1 MENLFG
7 TKIRSLREA
16 SGILQRQVAYHLD
29 IDSPMLSNAE
39 RGERKARREWI
50 PKLAQLLNADEDEL
64 MTAWLADRIQE
75 LVQDE
80 KMATIKL
87 LLAYTKSAKYIGQ

>member
-16 SGILQRQVAYHLD
+16 QGLMQRHVAYQLD
-29 IDSPMLSNAE
+29 IDSPMLSNVE

-50 PKLAQLLNADEDEL
+50 PKLAQLVKANEDEL
-64 MTAWLADRIQE
+64 LTAWLADRIQE

-80 KMATIKL
+80 KVAKDTIITVANKMGM
-87 LLAYTKSAKYIGQ
+87 KVQ

>member
-29 IDSPMLSNAE
+29 IDSPMLSNVE

-50 PKLAQLLNADEDEL
+50 PKLAQLLKANEDEL
-64 MTAWLADRIQE
+64 LTAWLADRIQE

-80 KMATIKL
+80 KVAKDSIK
-87 LLAYTKSAKYIGQ
+87 AVAIKMGMKV

>member
-16 SGILQRQVAYHLD
+16 QGLIQRHVAYHLD
-29 IDSPMLSNAE
+29 IDSPMLSNVE

-50 PKLAQLLNADEDEL
+50 PKLAQLLKANEDEL
-64 MTAWLADRIQE
+64 LTAWLADRIQE

-80 KMATIKL
+80 KVAKDTIKTV
-87 LLAYTKSAKYIGQ
+87 AAKMGMKVK

>member
-29 IDSPMLSNAE
+29 IDSPMLSNVE

-50 PKLAQLLNADEDEL
+50 PKLAQLLKTNEDEL
-64 MTAWLADRIQE
+64 VTAWLADRIQE
-75 LVQDE
+75 LVQEE
-80 KMATIKL
+80 KVAKDSIK
-87 LLAYTKSAKYIGQ
+87 AVAIKMGMKVK

>member
-29 IDSPMLSNAE
+29 IDSPMLSNVE

-50 PKLAQLLNADEDEL
+50 PKLAQLLTTNEDEL
-64 MTAWLADRIQE
+64 LTASLADRIQE

-80 KMATIKL
+80 KVAKDSIKAVAIKMGMTIR
-87 LLAYTKSAKYIGQ
+87 

>member
-1 MENLFG
+1 MDNLFG

-16 SGILQRQVAYHLD
+16 QGLMQRHVAYHLD
-29 IDSPMLSNAE
+29 IDSPMLSNVE

-50 PKLAQLLNADEDEL
+50 PKLAQLLKANEDEL
-64 MTAWLADRIQE
+64 LTAWLADRIQE

-80 KMATIKL
+80 KVARDTIKTV
-87 LLAYTKSAKYIGQ
+87 ATKMGMKVK

>member
-1 MENLFG
+1 MNNLFG

-16 SGILQRQVAYHLD
+16 LGLMQRHVAYHLD
-29 IDSPMLSNAE
+29 IDSPMLSNVE

-50 PKLAQLLNADEDEL
+50 PKLAQLLKANEDEL
-64 MTAWLADRIQE
+64 LTAWLADRIHE

-80 KMATIKL
+80 KVAKDTIKTV
-87 LLAYTKSAKYIGQ
+87 ATKMGMKVK

>member
-29 IDSPMLSNAE
+29 IDSPMLSNVE

-50 PKLAQLLNADEDEL
+50 PKLAQLLKTNEDEL
-64 MTAWLADRIQE
+64 LTAWLADRIQE

-80 KMATIKL
+80 KVAKDSIKTVATKMGM
-87 LLAYTKSAKYIGQ
+87 KVK

>member
-29 IDSPMLSNAE
+29 IDSPMLSNVE

-50 PKLAQLLNADEDEL
+50 PKLAQLLKTNEDEL
-64 MTAWLADRIQE
+64 LTAWLADRIQE

-80 KMATIKL
+80 KVAKDSIK
-87 LLAYTKSAKYIGQ
+87 AVAMKMGIKVK

>member
-29 IDSPMLSNAE
+29 IDSPMLSNVE

-50 PKLAQLLNADEDEL
+50 PKLAQLLKANEDEL
-64 MTAWLADRIQE
+64 LTAWLADRIQE

-80 KMATIKL
+80 KVAKDSIK
-87 LLAYTKSAKYIGQ
+87 AVAMKMGMKVK

>member
-29 IDSPMLSNAE
+29 IDSPMLSNVE

-50 PKLAQLLNADEDEL
+50 PKLAKLLKTNEDEL
-64 MTAWLADRIQE
+64 LTAWLADRIQE

-80 KMATIKL
+80 KVAKDSIKAVAIKMGMTIR
-87 LLAYTKSAKYIGQ
+87 

>member
-16 SGILQRQVAYHLD
+16 QGLMQRHVAYHLD
-29 IDSPMLSNAE
+29 IDSPMLSNVE

-50 PKLAQLLNADEDEL
+50 PKLAQLLKANEDEL
-64 MTAWLADRIQE
+64 LTAWLADRIQE

-80 KMATIKL
+80 KVAKDTIKTVATNL
-87 LLAYTKSAKYIGQ
+87 GMKVQ

>member
-16 SGILQRQVAYHLD
+16 QGLMQRHVAYHLD
-29 IDSPMLSNAE
+29 IDSPMLSNVE

-50 PKLAQLLNADEDEL
+50 PKLAQLLKTNEDEL
-64 MTAWLADRIQE
+64 LIAWLPDRIQE

-80 KMATIKL
+80 KVAKDTIKTV
-87 LLAYTKSAKYIGQ
+87 ATKMGMKVK

>member
-29 IDSPMLSNAE
+29 IDSPMLSNVE

-50 PKLAQLLNADEDEL
+50 PKLAQLLKANEDEL
-64 MTAWLADRIQE
+64 LTAWLADRIQE

-80 KMATIKL
+80 KVAKDSIKAVATKMGM
-87 LLAYTKSAKYIGQ
+87 KVK

>member
-29 IDSPMLSNAE
+29 IDSPMLSNVE

-50 PKLAQLLNADEDEL
+50 PKLAQLLKANEDEL
-64 MTAWLADRIQE
+64 LTAWLADRIQE

-80 KMATIKL
+80 KVTKDNIK
-87 LLAYTKSAKYIGQ
+87 AGAINMGMKV